1 MGGYFG
7 GVFFTDRSLT
17 SHIVKTRAKKMWKKL
32 GLTEVI
38 AVGKGFYFLCFG
50 CKLNVEYVKAN
61 GPWTM
66 FKQYIHLKNW
76 TPEFDFRRDVF
87 RSVPLWIKKFGIL

>member
-50 CKLNVEYVKAN
+50 CKLNVEYV
-61 GPWTM
+61 
-66 FKQYIHLKNW
+66 
-76 TPEFDFRRDVF
+76 
-87 RSVPLWIKKFGIL
+87 